1 MVNLVVT
8 DIGQLVTNDEMR
20 GGLLGVVTA
29 AAVAI
34 EGDTIVWVG
43 AEADLSDEYRTYE
56 TLSAEGG
63 AVLPGFVDAHTHA
76 VFAGD
81 RAGEF
86 SQRLAGARYDEILA
100 DGGGIHSTVEA
111 TRAASL
117 DALVAYSLPRI
128 SRMLKSGTTTIE
140 IKTGYGL
147 DIATEI
153 KMLDAMEHIQE
164 TLAIDIVA
172 TFLGAHVPPRE
183 FVDDV
188 DGYVDLVAGEMLDA
202 AADRVSF
209 VDVFCDDNAFTVDE
223 TRTIAQAAARHG
235 IALRLHVDQFSR
247 SGGAAL
253 AAELGATAADH
264 IDYASDEDLAALAAS
279 GTVAVLLPGVSYSM
293 HEPAPDG
300 RRVWDSGVP
309 VAIATDC
316 NPGTSY
322 IETMPFIVS
331 LAAVTSGLTVEEAIW
346 AATRGGALALALP
359 DRGLLAPGQRADL
372 VILDAPTYD
381 HLPYRPDANLVV
393 DVISAGTHL

>member
-1 MVNLVVT
+1 MNLVVT
-8 DIGQLVTNDEMR
+8 DIGQLVTNDEVR

-117 DALVAYSLPRI
+117 DALVAFSLPRI

-209 VDVFCDDNAFTVDE
+209 VDVFCDVNAFTVDE

-393 DVISAGTHL
+393 DVISAGTCI